1 MEIWKSTVGFEGI
14 YEDSN
19 YGRVRSIDRVIH
31 DGRNLKGRVL
41 KQGGGTNGYL
51 GVTLS
56 KLGKIY
62 AKSVHR
68 LVATNHVNGY
78 FEGAVVNHIDGDKLN
93 CSVDNLEWCTPKE
106 NSQHAVKLGLLQKPS
121 LLSKILNGEAK
132 LNIEQISDLINNYKP
147 FSKSKGLKYFSDK
160 YKVDRGTL
168 RSYLNLFK

>member
-78 FEGAVVNHIDGDKLN
+78 FEGAVVNHIDGDKTN
-93 CSVDNLEWCTPKE
+93 NHYTNLEWVTQQRNTE
-106 NSQHAVKLGLLQKPS
+106 LGLAKYWLVTFPCGQTEIVYNLKKFCREQMLCRNS
-121 LLSKILNGEAK
+121 LWLV
-132 LNIEQISDLINNYKP
+132 
-147 FSKSKGLKYFSDK
+147 SKGEQEHHK
-160 YKVDRGTL
+160 G
-168 RSYLNLFK
+168 FKCKLIEEIK